1 MNGVKDSD
9 KRDSELQ
16 FRTKVTKQRTNV
28 NVATAKRIESDVLP
42 TTEVTKKKTSFKLV
56 ETASI
61 GLASL
66 SSRSM
71 LFQTELL
78 FRSVALK
85 SCPLSRIVFV
95 QFILRFR

>member
-42 TTEVTKKKTSFKLV
+42 TTEVTQKNSFKLV